1 MVGDVQIDIVRERIT
16 KVTGNLNCESEIMV
30 LEKLYE
36 SSNILLHQRDVESR
50 QYAMR
55 LVDVRGILQINV
67 IVRRKLNIRI
77 HSTAPRSD

>member
-55 LVDVRGILQINV
+55 LVDVWGILQINV